1 MDPDACLKEIREI
14 LESRP
19 KDTDEN
25 AIAAYMF
32 DVSSMDRLVE
42 LVHALDEWLCNG
54 GFTPKAWQKS
64 DHSHWQSV
72 LTSTNARAYAAG
84 YNDGLEEVRNRIEQV
99 IEDLGGKQDDHD
111 R

>member
-14 LESRP
+14 LRSRP
-19 KDTDEN
+19 KDSDE
-25 AIAAYMF
+25 YT
-32 DVSSMDRLVE
+32 SLMDRLVE
-42 LVHALDEWLCNG
+42 LVHALDEWLSNG
-54 GFTPKAWQKS
+54 GYMPESWQKS

-84 YNDGLEEVRNRIEQV
+84 YNDGLEEVRSRIEQV